1 MALQEMRLG
10 SGGKFIA
17 RERYGTTATY
27 KKLDKLGEGTYATV
41 YKGISHVNAKLVA
54 LKEIRLEHE
63 EGAPCTAIREGKQHL
78 FALSFFVTLKNVIYI
93 VAVTH
98 RVRLI
103 CIDCTFVLLP
113 IGGITARSFVAERFK
128 ARKHCHAS

>member
-63 EGAPCTAIREGKQHL
+63 EGAPCTAIREGEQHL
-78 FALSFFVTLKNVIYI
+78 FALLFFVSEDVILLLTSHPPRTSNMY
-93 VAVTH
+93 
-98 RVRLI
+98 RLYVCPATDWRI
-103 CIDCTFVLLP
+103 NCPQFRC
-113 IGGITARSFVAERFK
+113 
-128 ARKHCHAS
+128 